1 MKPSRVLTFDI
12 QVYPLVAKF
21 LAHHYQTRPFEVSN
35 VSNPYSSYLYACLD
49 RYDHR
54 DTQQL
59 QPRKKGRLTAT
70 LTIGVSRWRVKSFA
84 SGQISAHKVSCFND
98 FVKQM
103 FFEKL
108 THEVALR
115 TALGMGL
122 KAATERFLK
131 RYELSE
137 DELSIDTALRYY
149 ARWRRKMLQ
158 MDHSLVIALECCPDF
173 PPQDAV
179 ILPHERDHQ
188 NGQVESGWRQVA

>member
-1 MKPSRVLTFDI
+1 MAPSRVTFDI
-12 QVYPLVAKF
+12 KVYPLVAKF
-21 LAHHYQTRPFEVSN
+21 LAHHYNTKPFEVSN

-59 QPRKKGRLTAT
+59 QPRKKSRLTAT
-70 LTIGVSRWRVKSFA
+70 LTIGISRWRIKSFA
-84 SGQISAHKVSCFND
+84 GGQISAHKVSCFND
-98 FVKQM
+98 FAKQM

-108 THEVALR
+108 TSEVALR

-122 KAATERFLK
+122 KAATERFLH
-131 RYELSE
+131 RYDISE

-158 MDHSLVIALECCPDF
+158 ADSSLVIPLERCPDF
-173 PPQDAV
+173 PPSDDV
-179 ILPHERDHQ
+179 ILSHERDYQ